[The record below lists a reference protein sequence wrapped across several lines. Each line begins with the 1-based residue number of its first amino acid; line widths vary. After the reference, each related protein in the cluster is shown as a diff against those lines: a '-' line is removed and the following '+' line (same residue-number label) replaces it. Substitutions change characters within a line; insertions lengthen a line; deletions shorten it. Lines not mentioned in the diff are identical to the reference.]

1 MQEGE
6 VVAVGPATVWPPQR
20 NVADGACRVFYIRV
34 LMSSGQIGFQP
45 DRVALIANH
54 KSMRKFSIDA
64 GIVWQV
70 TLTLKPTDSNS
81 AKATTAKWAK
91 VD

>member
-1 MQEGE
+1 M
-6 VVAVGPATVWPPQR
+6 
-20 NVADGACRVFYIRV
+20 ADGAFRVFYIRV

-45 DRVALIANH
+45 DRVALIAHN
-54 KSMRKFSIDA
+54 KSMREFSVDA
-64 GIVWQV
+64 GILCQI
-70 TLTLKPTDSNS
+70 TFALKPADSNS